1 MPEKPK
7 SVRITLTTSSL
18 LRIILV
24 LLALYFG
31 YLISDI
37 LVLLFTTII
46 LTSAIDP
53 WVDWM
58 QKRAIPRVLGIT
70 IIYVLLLGAIG
81 ISVYLVIPPII
92 SQFGQLIND
101 LPVYIEKI
109 NSYLTNL
116 RSYTSGY
123 AWLDNLK
130 DSLSSSVTSLP
141 SITNNIFSTV
151 FNFFGS
157 LFSIV
162 VILVITFYMLAEEN
176 SIRKLVWSITPVH
189 KQKYVMDVLMRMQ
202 KRIGLWM
209 RGQLILCLAIFVL
222 TYIGLLILGVKY
234 ALILA
239 IIAGFTE
246 FIPYLGPILG
256 AIPAIFL
263 ASGQSSYLV
272 LLTAIL
278 YIVIQQIE
286 NNFLVPKIM
295 QKTAGLNPIISI
307 VVLMIGFS
315 LAGIL
320 GALLSIPVAT
330 AGMVLVEDMLNKKYI
345 NGGKP

>member
-1 MPEKPK
+1 MPEKPQ

-18 LRIILV
+18 LRIIAV
-24 LLALYFG
+24 LLALYFA

-46 LTSAIDP
+46 ITSAIDP

-70 IIYVLLLGAIG
+70 IIYVLLLGAVG
-81 ISVYLVIPPII
+81 ISIYLVIPPII
-92 SQFGQLIND
+92 SQFGQLVND
-101 LPVYIEKI
+101 LPFYIEKV
-109 NSYLTNL
+109 NSSLASF

-123 AWLDNLK
+123 AWLDSFK
-130 DSLSSSVTSLP
+130 DSFSNSVATLP
-141 SITNNIFSTV
+141 SITSNIFSTV

-157 LFSIV
+157 LFSIII
-162 VILVITFYMLAEEN
+162 ILVITFYMLAEEN

-189 KQKYVMDVLMRMQ
+189 KQKYVMDVLARMQ

-209 RGQLILCLAIFVL
+209 RGQLILCVAIFIL
-222 TYIGLLILGVKY
+222 TYAGLLALGVKY

-256 AIPAIFL
+256 AIPAVFL
-263 ASGQSSYLV
+263 ASGQSPKLV
-272 LLTAIL
+272 LLTVIL

-286 NNFLVPKIM
+286 NNFLVPKVM

-315 LAGIL
+315 IAGVL
-320 GALLSIPVAT
+320 GALLAIPVAT
-330 AGMVLVEDMLNKKYI
+330 AGMVIVEDILNKKYTA
-345 NGGKP
+345 GGRP